1 MEALPLSGL
10 CGLRVMFSAHL
21 FNVPFSIFSRIY
33 FLLIYVWI
41 GNMPLIGSVRISSPS
56 SESSCCAR
64 SREQGNRL
72 GKHPKIHTIFL
83 SGVVRGVL
91 PFRQRMNA
99 LAHVLLQPAL
109 IRMPAELPGSSTLW
123 DLHSAH
129 VNRKEKKEG
138 GTAWKGKKGK
148 GERKERS
155 KAEHSKPTE
164 QWDLATCLKTLVHK
178 PNWSHTLLWTF
189 TS

>member
-56 SESSCCAR
+56 SESSRCAR

-123 DLHSAH
+123 ELKPALSS
-129 VNRKEKKEG
+129 REQKGEKG
-138 GTAWKGKKGK
+138 GGGSMEREKGKRGKKGK
-148 GERKERS
+148 
-155 KAEHSKPTE
+155 E
-164 QWDLATCLKTLVHK
+164 QSWAFKTH
-178 PNWSHTLLWTF
+178 
-189 TS
+189 